1 MGFHPLRATIKNF
14 PDLPHKSL
22 GGVFLLCKQSVLPSI
37 PKSGLTTLPQDWEI
51 WNWVW
56 NQDWWLSVL
65 ENPTENDVITT
76 ERDRQRNLDEK
87 TWLCVSDVMCNVSCR
102 RCYWR
107 EKKPLTLLTHS
118 VISNIGCLATG
129 NTYIS
134 SRTGPLFRHV
144 CSSVTAPNSVRATIK
159 NDSLWSPKVNIWHS
173 PVLCL
178 PLKAAFSNS
187 GWSQVSS
194 TSPLLCCVHS
204 QTPDLLVGIPPQ
216 CQQQRY
222 VALWS
227 PNKVETA
234 PCSWQQVPS
243 LRLVVCCW
251 VCISVCVRKG
261 GDPTLPLTICSF
273 SWGKKKIRDKGSVCA
288 GLSAYIARNLSHLQL
303 ALSWQ
308 ASLLPRPS

>member
-1 MGFHPLRATIKNF
+1 M
-14 PDLPHKSL
+14 
-22 GGVFLLCKQSVLPSI
+22 
-37 PKSGLTTLPQDWEI
+37 
-51 WNWVW
+51 
-56 NQDWWLSVL
+56 
-65 ENPTENDVITT
+65 
-76 ERDRQRNLDEK
+76 
-87 TWLCVSDVMCNVSCR
+87 VMCV
-102 RCYWR
+102 RCDVQR
-107 EKKPLTLLTHS
+107 IMQELLLKGKKPLTLLTHS

-222 VALWS
+222 VAL
-227 PNKVETA
+227 
-234 PCSWQQVPS
+234 
-243 LRLVVCCW
+243 
-251 VCISVCVRKG
+251 
-261 GDPTLPLTICSF
+261 
-273 SWGKKKIRDKGSVCA
+273 
-288 GLSAYIARNLSHLQL
+288 
-303 ALSWQ
+303 
-308 ASLLPRPS
+308 